1 MAYNRSHG
9 AGTYADEKRKPVY
22 NFHTMRVGASPCL
35 GQGLVFILII
45 LLGSCRRSPEALSL
59 APPPTPPLSRSVI
72 GYGVISSSYTQV
84 LNEPSPESVSL
95 GYLRRGAV
103 VEILERRIINFRETP
118 ESWIRVNQV
127 YRGWIKEEGV
137 QIYVNKAQAMT
148 ASELLNPSKGQGSSP
163 EPSP

>member
-1 MAYNRSHG
+1 MHILTKSAKTFTIFIS
-9 AGTYADEKRKPVY
+9 
-22 NFHTMRVGASPCL
+22 MRVGVFPRL
-35 GQGLVFILII
+35 GQWLACII
-45 LLGSCRRSPEALSL
+45 LLGSCGRAPEELPLSL
-59 APPPTPPLSRSVI
+59 PPTPPLSRSVI

-103 VEILERRIINFRETP
+103 VEILERRIINFRNTP
-118 ESWIRVNQV
+118 EPWIRVNNI

-137 QIYVNKAQAMT
+137 QIYVNEAQAMT
-148 ASELLNPSKGQGSSP
+148 ASEILHPQKNRASA

>member
-1 MAYNRSHG
+1 
-9 AGTYADEKRKPVY
+9 
-22 NFHTMRVGASPCL
+22 MRVGALPRL
-35 GQGLVFILII
+35 GQGLAFIVII
-45 LLGSCRRSPEALSL
+45 LFGSCRRAPETLSL
-59 APPPTPPLSRSVI
+59 VPPPTPPLSRSVI

-95 GYLRRGAV
+95 GHLRRGAV

-137 QIYVNKAQAMT
+137 QIYVNEAQAMT
-148 ASELLNPSKGQGSSP
+148 ASEILSPPKTQGASS
-163 EPSP
+163 EPST

>member
-1 MAYNRSHG
+1 MLTKNQ
-9 AGTYADEKRKPVY
+9 
-22 NFHTMRVGASPCL
+22 NLCILFITMRVGTFLRL
-35 GQGLVFILII
+35 GQGLALIVII
-45 LLGSCRRSPEALSL
+45 LFGSCKRAPEVLSL

-103 VEILERRIINFRETP
+103 VEILERRIVNFRETP
-118 ESWIRVNQV
+118 EPWIRVNQV

-137 QIYVNKAQAMT
+137 QIYVNEAQAMT
-148 ASELLNPSKGQGSSP
+148 ASEILNPQKNQGASP
-163 EPSP
+163 EPST

>member
-1 MAYNRSHG
+1 
-9 AGTYADEKRKPVY
+9 
-22 NFHTMRVGASPCL
+22 
-35 GQGLVFILII
+35 
-45 LLGSCRRSPEALSL
+45 
-59 APPPTPPLSRSVI
+59 VI

-103 VEILERRIINFRETP
+103 VEILERRIINVRNAP
-118 ESWIRVNQV
+118 EPWIRVSNV

-137 QIYVNKAQAMT
+137 QIYSNEAQAMT
-148 ASELLNPSKGQGSSP
+148 ASEALNPRKNRTAA